1 MNIIMSQFD
10 YATFIVEDIYKVVI
24 LYYNAD
30 VHHVKDVLLTCMY
43 SSEH

>member
-1 MNIIMSQFD
+1 MSQFD

-30 VHHVKDVLLTCMY
+30 VHHVNI
-43 SSEH
+43 